1 MFETENNIVKNET
14 IAIRIAIEQPA
25 HFECTTCMCGSHTVD
40 RTCCYAVQ
48 LGTAMA
54 FTVISF
60 RSLVFFTLCEKP
72 GYFHESCG
80 CMYKTQSFNG
90 LRVTFRCMVCIS
102 VNTDICA
109 HINWTQSD
117 HFHFAEQQAKKWQT
131 KRRAV
136 TIFVAVIFLSHSH
149 LHTHLDIHTRAHEPA
164 HILII
169 KCPIC

>member
-1 MFETENNIVKNET
+1 MLLCSSARHSNGIHG
-14 IAIRIAIEQPA
+14 
-25 HFECTTCMCGSHTVD
+25 HFV
-40 RTCCYAVQ
+40 
-48 LGTAMA
+48 
-54 FTVISF
+54 
-60 RSLVFFTLCEKP
+60 SLSSFFTLCEKP
-72 GYFHESCG
+72 GYESCG